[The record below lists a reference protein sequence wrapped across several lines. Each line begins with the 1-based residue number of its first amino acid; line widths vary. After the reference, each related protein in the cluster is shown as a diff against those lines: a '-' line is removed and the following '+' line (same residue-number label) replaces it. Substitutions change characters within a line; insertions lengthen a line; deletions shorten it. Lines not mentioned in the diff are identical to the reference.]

1 MCVFSSRW
9 FQLGV
14 SLLLLGVLFVS
25 ADWRTFVSQLRA
37 AQPGYVAVAFVGY
50 VLGQVL
56 CAYKWRWLA
65 RAVGFDQP
73 LRACVSYYFGGMY
86 LNLFA
91 PSTIAGDVG
100 RSVLLAGGRQGLGR
114 ALQSVLADRASGV
127 VMLIWVS
134 ALSFLVL
141 GPTVLPAV
149 VCYGTI
155 VVAVGCVPVWWL
167 LPRLARLLFEPDHLI
182 RRSSEKLF
190 APYHSRPRLV
200 LGVCGLAFG
209 FHLLQIGLLLLLAHA
224 LNIRVPLWY
233 LLMCVPLI
241 TLLSGLPLSLG
252 GLGVRE
258 GSFVFFL
265 SLVGVVHN
273 EALALSLSWTGLI
286 FGAGLVGG
294 LALAVSPDTRARLQG
309 LGRPT

>member
-1 MCVFSSRW
+1 MCWDRCCAPISGAGW
-9 FQLGV
+9 
-14 SLLLLGVLFVS
+14 
-25 ADWRTFVSQLRA
+25 
-37 AQPGYVAVAFVGY
+37 PG
-50 VLGQVL
+50 L
-56 CAYKWRWLA
+56 
-65 RAVGFDQP
+65 VGFDQP
-73 LRACVSYYFGGMY
+73 LRACASYYFGGMY

-100 RSVLLAGGRQGLGR
+100 RSVLLAGGRQGVGR

-134 ALSFLVL
+134 ALSFLAL

-155 VVAVGCVPVWWL
+155 AVAVGCVPVWWL
-167 LPRLARLLFEPDHLI
+167 LPRLARRLFEP
-182 RRSSEKLF
+182 RSPHPAEQRKAVCDLPQP
-190 APYHSRPRLV
+190 AEACPR
-200 LGVCGLAFG
+200 VCGLAFG

-294 LALAVSPDTRARLQG
+294 LVLAVSPDTRARLQE